1 MSNAALPPSF
11 APPNA
16 SRNGTA
22 HTAQNYANQFRQMSL
37 TGPSQPTFSHLG
49 LLHTGTTQG
58 VMTATGPRKV
68 SAAAMLKVE
77 QQLGKD
83 ALDDTS
89 GF

>member
-1 MSNAALPPSF
+1 
-11 APPNA
+11 
-16 SRNGTA
+16 
-22 HTAQNYANQFRQMSL
+22 
-37 TGPSQPTFSHLG
+37 
-49 LLHTGTTQG
+49 
-58 VMTATGPRKV
+58 MTATGPRKV